1 MRKVS
6 TVDSGRV
13 VFRSTHWTP
22 VLTLCE
28 QMFFKVLFNLKEVV
42 LNFLRSLF
50 VGGSKTAGN
59 DEERDWNTRSD
70 AGNDVI
76 VVKLC
81 LHRTGR
87 SVHSF
92 NKNWSW
98 SYPISAWS
106 NFWPTGHFTTTRQ
119 LAGHFHWNDVAY
131 ESTDSEQLNLKKGR
145 HMSASLKVSGS
156 LKRLQIAI
164 YYKPLPVESLW
175 ARLLWHERTVFWFPF
190 DFCF

>member
-6 TVDSGRV
+6 TVDSGRE

-28 QMFFKVLFNLKEVV
+28 QMFFKVLFNLKEVL
-42 LNFLRSLF
+42 LNFLRSRF
-50 VGGSKTAGN
+50 VGGVQDSR
-59 DEERDWNTRSD
+59 EERDWNTRSD

-81 LHRTGR
+81 LHRTGK

-92 NKNWSW
+92 NKNWSL

-119 LAGHFHWNDVAY
+119 LADHFHWNDVVY
-131 ESTDSEQLNLKKGR
+131 EITDSEQLNLKKGR
-145 HMSASLKVSGS
+145 QVSASLKMSGS

-164 YYKPLPVESLW
+164 YYNSPSMESLW
-175 ARLLWHERTVFWFPF
+175 ARLLWHDRTVFRFPF